1 MQPSPVTN
9 RDLAFWTAE
18 QVADV
23 LAVVSWAEVFLAEE
37 LESMVSEALRVN
49 TSTVNRL
56 ESLLVTLQPVETA
69 RLELAHLGG
78 DLLLDGAEVR
88 ATRLRWGSR
97 RFLAAPLERP

>member
-1 MQPSPVTN
+1 M
-9 RDLAFWTAE
+9 
-18 QVADV
+18 
-23 LAVVSWAEVFLAEE
+23 FLAEE

-56 ESLLVTLQPVETA
+56 ESLLVTLRPVEAA
-69 RLELAHLGG
+69 RLELARLDG

-88 ATRLRWGSR
+88 ATRLRSGPR

>member
-23 LAVVSWAEVFLAEE
+23 LAVISWAEVFLAEE

-56 ESLLVTLQPVETA
+56 ESLLVTLRPVEAGRRELA
-69 RLELAHLGG
+69 RLDG
-78 DLLLDGAEVR
+78 DLLLDGAAVR
-88 ATRLRWGSR
+88 ATRLRCGSR
-97 RFLAAPLERP
+97 RFLAVSLDRP

>member
-23 LAVVSWAEVFLAEE
+23 LAVISWAEVFLAEE
-37 LESMVSEALRVN
+37 LESMVSGALRVN

-56 ESLLVTLQPVETA
+56 ESLLVTLGPVEAA
-69 RLELAHLGG
+69 RLELTRLDG
-78 DLLLDGAEVR
+78 DLLLDGAAVR
-88 ATRLRWGSR
+88 ATRLRCGSR
-97 RFLAAPLERP
+97 RVVAASLERL